1 MCFVVHEMN
10 LAAYI
15 LSCYKSVSLQAQ
27 GAVLI
32 HTRESCV
39 HWGFLDVV
47 SFIVSSGAWSGQ
59 DCVQKGKD
67 TCFPWGLRLLCFPA
81 ASHIDDK

>member
-27 GAVLI
+27 GAMLI
-32 HTRESCV
+32 HTRESCI

-59 DCVQKGKD
+59 DCVP
-67 TCFPWGLRLLCFPA
+67 FPERKRHLFPLGSQ
-81 ASHIDDK
+81 ASVLSSCQSY